1 MNFALVGDDAAAVPL
16 LEAIPAAG
24 HRVVRAALA
33 ERLLASHA
41 EWSSVPRCSWEEF
54 LIDPAVEAIV
64 IAGDSDEVQAAAKLL
79 ASAGKPLL
87 IVPRVAF
94 GAACAYE
101 LSLVRDDSHVELMP
115 AFLLRFVP
123 ELVSLS
129 QRLATGELGA
139 IRRLQVDREIPSSS
153 ATSAKAEG
161 SGVLISVLASQKEP
175 TADSKTDSK
184 MKSTAISRP
193 KQKSEH
199 LTPARAQSVSCAT
212 TSGLTD
218 AEIDAA
224 ALDDIDLLQWLG
236 GRYDQ
241 VTAQRSGL
249 TEQGCSQATLTLAGS
264 NLPDATWTA
273 RRGAVPVW
281 RLTVE
286 TERGPITLDRPTDAA
301 APVAMIAAFVTSK
314 TPHAPTWSD
323 AVRAFDVLDAAKRS
337 LRRRRTIDLHF
348 EILSERQQFKT
359 QMTAIGCGMLMLT
372 LVLMLALLGLGS
384 LLESRDR
391 AVRDAETAGLWLQ
404 ESDFELHAAALTPK
418 AETRLE
424 HMAERLKDEPK
435 SVYLEPSSDPPNSEL
450 DQRRRSKIVERLAN
464 LGVEA
469 ADHRTLL
476 AAAVSTGWDTLMRVL
491 RLAWIAPLVVFLVL
505 QGLILVAK
513 PTSPRKP

>member
-1 MNFALVGDDAAAVPL
+1 MKFALLGDDAAAVPL
-16 LEAIPAAG
+16 IEAAMAAG
-24 HRVVRAALA
+24 HRFVQSALA
-33 ERLLASHA
+33 TRLMAAHPELAS
-41 EWSSVPRCSWEEF
+41 VPSCSWEEL
-54 LIDPAVEAIV
+54 LIDPEVEAV
-64 IAGDSDEVQAAAKLL
+64 VVSGDSEEVQTAAKQL

-87 IVPRVAF
+87 IVPRVPF

-101 LSLVRDDSHVELMP
+101 LSLIRDDSHVELMP
-115 AFLLRFVP
+115 AFLLRFAS
-123 ELVSLS
+123 ELVLLS
-129 QRLATGELGA
+129 ARLANGELGKV
-139 IRRLQVDREIPSSS
+139 RRFQVDRELPSSS
-153 ATSAKAEG
+153 ATSA
-161 SGVLISVLASQKEP
+161 
-175 TADSKTDSK
+175 
-184 MKSTAISRP
+184 
-193 KQKSEH
+193 
-199 LTPARAQSVSCAT
+199 
-212 TSGLTD
+212 LTD

-249 TEQGCSQATLTLAGS
+249 TEHGCSQATLTLAGS
-264 NLPDATWTA
+264 GLPDATWTA
-273 RRGAVPVW
+273 RSGTTAVW

-286 TERGPITLDRPTDAA
+286 TDRGAILVDRPTDVA
-301 APVAMIAAFVTSK
+301 APAKMIAAFANSK

-323 AVRAFDVLDAAKRS
+323 AVRAFDVLDAARRS

-391 AVRDAETAGLWLQ
+391 AVRDAEQAGLLLK
-404 ESDFELHAAALTPK
+404 ESDFESQAAVLTPQ
-418 AETRLE
+418 AGTRLSR
-424 HMAERLKDEPK
+424 MAERLKEEPK
-435 SVYLEPSSDPPNSEL
+435 SAYLEPSSDPPNTEL
-450 DQRRRSKIVERLAN
+450 DQRRRAKVVEHLAN

-476 AAAVSTGWDTLMRVL
+476 AAAVSTGWDTLMRIL

-505 QGLILVAK
+505 QGLIMVAK
-513 PTSPRKP
+513 PTSPKKS